1 MNAQITAIINQKGG
15 VGKTTSTVNL
25 GVGLAREGKKVLL
38 VDADPQGSLSIS
50 MGLQNPDELSDTLS
64 TLMLAEMEYRPIY
77 PDHGIIHHKEGVD
90 LLPGNIELSGV
101 ELSLFNTMSRELV
114 LRNVLDRLRCNYD
127 YILID
132 CMPSLG
138 LMNINALAAADSV
151 IIPLQPHFLSTKGLN
166 LLLRSVARVR
176 RQINPKLRID
186 GILFTM
192 VDSRTNNSQ
201 SIMSSLRSTVGDS
214 IRVFNTEIPRS
225 VRAVEAAEQGK
236 SIYLLDKNGKV
247 AEAYA
252 NRIEEQVERTAES
265 MKFPHL
271 EGVSRDIIDPKEYEP
286 LYYEDDLNDKVVVIK
301 SDALRREYQ
310 QGPYQLRLCTGGF
323 GASPKS
329 RGSACFCRDLLTGK
343 SSRFERLDIAGI
355 YPMEKLPE
363 WAKKGLEIC
372 RQKQAAEREER

>member
-50 MGLQNPDELSDTLS
+50 MGLQNPDELSGTLS

-90 LLPGNIELSGV
+90 LLPGNFELSGV

-114 LRNVLDRLRCNYD
+114 LRNVLDRLRCNFD

-252 NRIEEQVERTAES
+252 ALTKEVIDLGRETPNQSRTD
-265 MKFPHL
+265 
-271 EGVSRDIIDPKEYEP
+271 RT
-286 LYYEDDLNDKVVVIK
+286 
-301 SDALRREYQ
+301 R
-310 QGPYQLRLCTGGF
+310 
-323 GASPKS
+323 
-329 RGSACFCRDLLTGK
+329 
-343 SSRFERLDIAGI
+343 
-355 YPMEKLPE
+355 
-363 WAKKGLEIC
+363 
-372 RQKQAAEREER
+372 